1 MLYAIKLGPIETSEG
16 RVSAYVGFTETHAL
30 PPVVSNQDKDGLEQ
44 LAQQAQGH
52 DLRCDRGLARAGK
65 PLGFTAAPLPDW
77 ARFGRAT
84 LAFALARPGG
94 RIRNLDVVENFLASV
109 AAFCRATP
117 WRFWSDNDPLSLT
130 VSGSEFEACIM
141 GAGCQEYGI
150 ALYEQKGAVK
160 KITRLID
167 AGRMQDA
174 AALGSLAV
182 TVDDEPRWA
191 AKAIGDAFGAA
202 CVPVPLKIS
211 AGRPRQVD
219 EGEMVTLAAALRA
232 IAGLDADRLEATS
245 DLLIAGSRIAARVIA
260 PKPDLVFGELSEDEA
275 MQIAL
280 EAQRAVRRGVRKR
293 K

>member
-1 MLYAIKLGPIETSEG
+1 
-16 RVSAYVGFTETHAL
+16 
-30 PPVVSNQDKDGLEQ
+30 
-44 LAQQAQGH
+44 
-52 DLRCDRGLARAGK
+52 
-65 PLGFTAAPLPDW
+65 
-77 ARFGRAT
+77 
-84 LAFALARPGG
+84 
-94 RIRNLDVVENFLASV
+94 V
-109 AAFCRATP
+109 AAFCREAP

-141 GAGCQEYGI
+141 GAGCHEYGI
-150 ALYEQKGAVK
+150 ALYERKGAVK

-191 AKAIGDAFGAA
+191 AKAIGDAFGAE

-232 IAGLDADRLEATS
+232 IAGLDADRLEATCA
-245 DLLIAGSRIAARVIA
+245 LLIAGSRIAAHVIA
-260 PKPDLVFGELSEDEA
+260 PKPDLVFSELPPDQSRSSPSSNRDRS
-275 MQIAL
+275 MQSPMCT
-280 EAQRAVRRGVRKR
+280 
-293 K
+293 